1 MKWILSMAALMLMTL
16 GTVSAQEMPELD
28 ASPMDAAY
36 FPNRAAFRAF
46 ADTDAQKMAMQ
57 PVMKVVYSRP
67 QKKGRDIFG
76 DLISYGEVWRA
87 GANESTEITFFEDVV
102 LGDTKVKAG
111 RYTLYTV
118 PGEEEWQVMINSDL
132 DGWGAYAYDADK
144 NVASITVP
152 AMETDDTVEAFTI
165 MFEEVE
171 DGAHLIMAWDDTMIR
186 VPFKT
191 WSM

>member
-1 MKWILSMAALMLMTL
+1 MKWFLTLAALMLITL

-102 LGDTKVKAG
+102 VGDTKVKAG

-118 PGEEEWQVMINSDL
+118 PGEDEWEVMINTDL
-132 DGWGAYAYDADK
+132 DGWGAYAYSADN
-144 NVASITVP
+144 NVATITVP
-152 AMETDDTVEAFTI
+152 SMDTEDTVEAFTI

-171 DGAHLIMAWDDTMIR
+171 DGAHLIMAWDDTMVR
-186 VPFKT
+186 VPVKT

>member
-1 MKWILSMAALMLMTL
+1 MKWFFTMAVLMLMTL
-16 GTVSAQEMPELD
+16 GTVTAQEMPELD

-46 ADTDAQKMAMQ
+46 EDTDAKKMALQ

-76 DLISYGEVWRA
+76 DLISYGEVWRT

-118 PGEEEWQVMINSDL
+118 PGEEEWEVMINKDL
-132 DGWGAYAYDADK
+132 DGWGAYAYNADM
-144 NVASITVP
+144 NVATITVP

-171 DGAHLIMAWDDTMIR
+171 DGAHMIMAWDDTMVR

>member
-1 MKWILSMAALMLMTL
+1 MKWFLTLAALMLMTL
-16 GTVSAQEMPELD
+16 GTVSAQEMPEMD

-102 LGDTKVKAG
+102 VGDTKVKAG

-118 PGEEEWQVMINSDL
+118 PGEDEWEVMINTDL

-144 NVASITVP
+144 NVAAITVP
-152 AMETDDTVEAFTI
+152 AMETEDTVEAFTI

-171 DGAHLIMAWDDTMIR
+171 DGAHLIMAWDDTMVR
-186 VPFKT
+186 VPFRT

>member
-1 MKWILSMAALMLMTL
+1 MKWFLTLAALMLMTL
-16 GTVSAQEMPELD
+16 GTVSAQEMPEMD

-76 DLISYGEVWRA
+76 DLISYGDVWRA

-102 LGDTKVKAG
+102 VGDSKVKAG

-132 DGWGAYAYDADK
+132 DGWGAYAYDADN
-144 NVASITVP
+144 NVATITVP
-152 AMETDDTVEAFTI
+152 TMETDDTVEAFTI

-171 DGAHLIMAWDDTMIR
+171 DGAHLIMAWDDTMVR
-186 VPFKT
+186 VPVKT

>member
-1 MKWILSMAALMLMTL
+1 MKWFLTLTALLLMTL

-36 FPNRAAFRAF
+36 FPNRAAFRSF

-87 GANESTEITFFEDVV
+87 GANESTQITFFEDVV
-102 LGDTKVKAG
+102 VGDAKVKAG

-118 PGEEEWQVMINSDL
+118 PGEDEWDVMINTDL
-132 DGWGAYAYDADK
+132 DGWGAYAYDANK
-144 NVASITVP
+144 NVATITVP
-152 AMETDDTVEAFTI
+152 AMETEDTVEAFTI
-165 MFEEVE
+165 VFEEVE
-171 DGAHLIMAWDDTMIR
+171 DGAHLIMAWDDTVVR

>member
-1 MKWILSMAALMLMTL
+1 MAALMLMTL